1 MTHRTPEE
9 LDAGLAHVR
18 GAPSD
23 GGELRMIVRRPDVD
37 EREPVDEGVLD
48 PESGLVG
55 DTWAPR
61 GNPRSEDGRAD
72 VLAQVTIMNS
82 RVLDVI
88 AGPVD
93 RWPQA
98 GDQLYADLDLSHD
111 NLPAGTR
118 LAVGEALLEV
128 TERPHTGCG
137 KFTRRFGLD
146 AMRWVNSETGMKLR
160 LRGVNTRV
168 VKSGA
173 IRVGDRVTKADGASG
188 YADWTGGEPAG

>member
-9 LDAGLAHVR
+9 LDAGLEHVR

-23 GGELRMIVRRPDVD
+23 GGELRLIVRRPGVG
-37 EREPVDEGVLD
+37 ERELIDEGVLD
-48 PESGLVG
+48 RESGLVG

-61 GNPRSEDGRAD
+61 GNSRSPDGRAD
-72 VLAQVTIMNS
+72 ILAQVTIMNS

-93 RWPQA
+93 RWSQA

-111 NLPAGTR
+111 NLPEGTR
-118 LAVGEALLEV
+118 LAVGEAQLEV
-128 TERPHTGCG
+128 TGVPHTGCG
-137 KFTRRFGLD
+137 KFVKRFGLD
-146 AMRWVNSETGMKLR
+146 AMRWVNSETGMSLR

-168 VKSGA
+168 VKPGA
-173 IRVGDRVTKADGASG
+173 IRVGDRVTKTDRASA
-188 YADWTGGEPAG
+188 YADWSGGEP

>member
-1 MTHRTPEE
+1 MAHRTPEE

-23 GGELRMIVRRPDVD
+23 GGELRLIVRRPDVD

-61 GNPRSEDGRAD
+61 GNPRFEDGRAD

-93 RWPQA
+93 RWAQA

-173 IRVGDRVTKADGASG
+173 IRVGDRVTKADRASG
-188 YADWTGGEPAG
+188 YADWTGGEPSG